1 MTYQEIVDN
10 FRAVIDNHEIIN
22 EFGYGAIS
30 DIKTNNTNLNPNAP
44 YDYPSQESM
53 TLYPYVYLVP
63 QQSTRTSQAITYRF
77 NMIVMD
83 TVLPNGLELTRFSYY
98 EEDQK
103 DPPYGTTLKV
113 QSDCQQY
120 IDDILAKLKLGK
132 NESRAMDIQLNVNL
146 TPFKER
152 FQDTVAG
159 MTATIELEIAQPLNL
174 CIAPVYDGI
183 PELIE
188 TFNYND
194 VQNIDYNYQYIDF
207 WDIPKAPQ
215 EYRIEYVFDVNQ
227 NVALSGDPSPN
238 QYPMFT
244 IFEDSDSPAF
254 PSRYLSQTSFRPVTV
269 GDEVNFR
276 GQVEFTTRDG
286 DPDDRRI
293 FFGFGYIGDYPNGT
307 VPTFTPDAVN
317 ITRGKIR
324 IYKLK

>member
-10 FRAVIDNHEIIN
+10 FRAIIDRHEIIN

-30 DIKTNNTNLNPNAP
+30 DIKTNNTNLNPSAP
-44 YDYPSQESM
+44 FDYPSQESN

-83 TVLPNGLELTRFSYY
+83 TVLPNGLELTTNSYY
-98 EEDQK
+98 EDDQK

-120 IDDILAKLKLGK
+120 IDDILAELKLGRG
-132 NESRAMDIQLNVNL
+132 ESREMDIQLNVNL

-174 CIAPVYDGI
+174 CIAPIPDQF

-188 TFNYND
+188 TFSYNN
-194 VQNIDYNYQYIDF
+194 VENIDYNYQYIDF
-207 WDIPKAPQ
+207 WDIPKATQ

-238 QYPMFT
+238 QNPMFT
-244 IFEDSDSPAF
+244 IFEDSEAGQ
-254 PSRYLSQTSFRPVTV
+254 PSRYLAQTGFKPVTV
-269 GDEVNFR
+269 GDEVRFR
-276 GQVEFTTRDG
+276 GQVEFTTNDQ

-293 FFGFGYIGDYPNGT
+293 FFGFGYLGDYPNGAT
-307 VPTFTPDAVN
+307 TTLTPDAVN
-317 ITRGKIR
+317 ITRGRIR
-324 IYKLK
+324 IYKI